1 MVLGGL
7 DSVIS
12 SNRAVFGLGGEAG
25 SMSETGTDSPGSKWV
40 YECQILSDHTLSLK
54 LGSSSIELAIV
65 VNLSSQQQFHC
76 GVMDSVEGFKTSGA
90 FVECSVENPV
100 LLQRLLLVSHRP
112 MLLPSARRIEIGNA
126 IVDPTH
132 VRKPGSRQ
140 RHLPFWSS

>member
-1 MVLGGL
+1 M
-7 DSVIS
+7 
-12 SNRAVFGLGGEAG
+12 
-25 SMSETGTDSPGSKWV
+25 
-40 YECQILSDHTLSLK
+40 SDHTLSLK
-54 LGSSSIELAIV
+54 LRSSSIELAIV

-112 MLLPSARRIEIGNA
+112 MLLSSARLLPSARRIEIGNA

-140 RHLPFWSS
+140 RNLPYWSS